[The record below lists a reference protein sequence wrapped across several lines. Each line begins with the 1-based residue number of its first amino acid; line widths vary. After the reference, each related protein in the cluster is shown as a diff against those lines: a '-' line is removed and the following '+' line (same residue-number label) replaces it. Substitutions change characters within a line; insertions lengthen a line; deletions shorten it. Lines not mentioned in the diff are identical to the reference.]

1 MCKSNETTF
10 KLKKSFL
17 NLISVAFFKINRLP
31 AVGQSNSTT
40 NNSDI
45 NGFSP
50 FFFPAFSFRK
60 DLSVFFIS
68 WYLIKIYIQENM
80 ISCVKVTNIN
90 EFHHF

>member
-17 NLISVAFFKINRLP
+17 NSISVAFFKINRLP
-31 AVGQSNSTT
+31 AVGQSNSTK

-50 FFFPAFSFRK
+50 FFFSCIFFSKGFKCIFHFLVFNQDLYTRK
-60 DLSVFFIS
+60 YDQLRKS
-68 WYLIKIYIQENM
+68 N
-80 ISCVKVTNIN
+80 
-90 EFHHF
+90 